1 MNEIAKSYAV
11 GMIHAN
17 GEIGPNGESVRAHL
31 EQMVRKTDEKMA
43 KSLARLSVLPAR
55 KVDPTYRGSRRWKK
69 TPMECVCEMVLQMTV
84 LHAWDPC
91 HVLLVLEA

>member
-31 EQMVRKTDEKMA
+31 EQMVRKTDEKMV
-43 KSLARLSVLPAR
+43 KS
-55 KVDPTYRGSRRWKK
+55 
-69 TPMECVCEMVLQMTV
+69 
-84 LHAWDPC
+84 
-91 HVLLVLEA
+91 